1 MRRLFF
7 KILVTI
13 YVFALILFCQESYG
27 QYGLEFS
34 SHEKELDKRTS
45 LLIGTEKSIDLA
57 KQTELTFDLQF
68 KPYQQ
73 DYFGYIFRLI
83 LDEKLNIDLIYD
95 RRQDNG
101 RHFKLVV
108 GDKFTDINFDI
119 PKSDLFYQWNK
130 IKIVLDKEQGKLT
143 LSTAKNSFTHQMDL
157 MDRSAFKLLFGFND
171 YKLFQ
176 SSDLPPMRIKD
187 VQITCNKKLCHHW
200 KLDEITG
207 NTAKDDQGSE
217 EAFSKN
223 PSWIKRQRQEW
234 RLENEFYVSGQASVA
249 FDHKNESVY
258 IVSEDSLVRTNLGAT
273 VSTSWPYLNPPLYMV
288 NGSQSLFDPSSGK
301 VLNIS
306 IDQKVVSAFD
316 TLTRT
321 WTQSFQHPAH
331 GTHYLSFN
339 KFYSAKDSS
348 IYMLAGYGHFR
359 YKSSIHKYHIPSN
372 TWDSLSFGGDPL
384 FPHYL
389 GAMGVDKDG
398 VYLLG
403 GYGSTTGDQMLNPKI
418 SNDFVLMDIDSKT
431 FKTLGEIK
439 FPFPEAVW
447 ANSLATDEASNT
459 MYGLMFPRNKFKSFL
474 QLVSMSKDG
483 KNFQELGS
491 TIPFDFHDIK
501 SFADFFYSKASN
513 RFVAV
518 TLFYDSALS
527 QSRVRIYSLLAPALP
542 YQILEGSAQSK
553 SNNWILISG
562 LVTLVG
568 LGLLFWIWKAKRKR
582 TIAQSNPNIES
593 VEQQERPVSAP
604 ILKETAIKNSKI
616 EGATINL
623 FRGDIQIF
631 DQQGEEITKQF
642 SPLLKELL
650 TMFVVYTIYRGRGV
664 SSEKLMEIFWSD
676 KSTSSATNNRSVNI
690 AKINALLEQLGGVK
704 ISKKSGYWSIES
716 IENIHIDFSDFMYLF
731 NKSEN
736 LAKDDIEQ
744 LLKILEKGGFMFD
757 TDYEWLDG
765 IKDEVS
771 IHAIGLL
778 SNLMK
783 SLDFEKD
790 SETIIEIANR
800 IFHFD
805 SVHEEAM
812 VYKCRALVQR
822 GYHSLARQCFE
833 NFSQVYQQLYDES
846 YSRSYREIV

>member
-45 LLIGTEKSIDLA
+45 LSIGTEESIELA
-57 KQTELTFDLQF
+57 KHTELTFDIQF

-83 LDEKLNIDLIYD
+83 LDEQLNIDLIYD

-119 PKSDLFYQWNK
+119 PKNDLFYHWTK
-130 IKIVLDKEQGKLT
+130 IKILLDKEKGSLV
-143 LSTAKNSFTHQMDL
+143 LSTAKNTFTHKMDL
-157 MDRSAFKLLFGFND
+157 KDRSALKLLFGFND
-171 YKLFQ
+171 YKFFQ

-187 VQITCNKKLCHHW
+187 VQISCDEKLCHHW

-207 NTAKDDQGSE
+207 NTARDDQGSLK
-217 EAFSKN
+217 AFTKN

-249 FDHKNESVY
+249 FDHKNENVY

-273 VSTSWPYLNPPLYMV
+273 VSTSWPYLNGPLYMV

-306 IDQKVVSAFD
+306 IDQKLVSAFD

-321 WTQSFQHPAH
+321 WSQSFQHPAH

-348 IYMLAGYGHFR
+348 IYMVAGYGHFR
-359 YKSSIHKYHIPSN
+359 YKSAIHKYHIPSN
-372 TWDSLSFGGDPL
+372 SWDSLSYAGDPL

-389 GAMGVDKDG
+389 GAMGVDKDA

-418 SNDFVLMDIDSKT
+418 SNDFVLMDINSKT

-439 FPFPEAVW
+439 FPIPEAVW
-447 ANSLATDEASNT
+447 ANSLVMDEASNT

-474 QLVSMSKDG
+474 QLVAMSKDG
-483 KNFQELGS
+483 KNLEELGS

-542 YQILEGSAQSK
+542 YQILEGSAKAK
-553 SNNWILISG
+553 SNNWIWISG
-562 LVTLVG
+562 LVILAG
-568 LGLLFWIWKAKRKR
+568 LGLLFWLKR
-582 TIAQSNPNIES
+582 TNRKTPEPQNNPT
-593 VEQQERPVSAP
+593 VERKENEVSPVLAP
-604 ILKETAIKNSKI
+604 ILKETAPKNSKI
-616 EGATINL
+616 DRATINL

-631 DQQGEEITKQF
+631 DQQGDEITKQF

-690 AKINALLEQLGGVK
+690 AKINALLEQLGEMK

-716 IENIHIDFSDFMYLF
+716 IEDVHIDFSDFMYLF

-736 LAKDDIEQ
+736 LDRQEIDR

-771 IHAIGLL
+771 IHATGLL
-778 SNLMK
+778 SSLMK
-783 SLDFEKD
+783 NLDFEKD

-822 GYHSLARQCFE
+822 GYHSLAHQCFE

-846 YSRSYREIV
+846 YNRTYREIV